1 MTREDFLARLP
12 ALVKNYQP
20 APDVL
25 SQIGNVEL
33 LMVVGPS
40 GVGKTTLI
48 QRSGLVYVPS
58 DTTRPIRPEEKN
70 GEDYYFRADYDQI
83 LQEVSAGRY
92 AQVAVGSGGDF
103 YATKDTSYPTSGM
116 AIMAVVADALPIF
129 RELGFKKTISAFIT
143 PPGYDEWMRRLL
155 IHRLTPEQFSLRI
168 DEAKRSF
175 STALADSDMHFILN
189 DDLEAASNQ
198 LVNLIAGNINLHRE
212 QDAKLAAGELLKKL
226 SETNN

>member
-83 LQEVSAGRY
+83 FQEVSAGRY

-143 PPGYDEWMRRLL
+143 PPSYDEWMRRLL

-189 DDLEAASNQ
+189 DDLDASSNQ
-198 LVNLIAGNINLHRE
+198 LINLIAGNINLHRE
-212 QDAKLAAGELLKKL
+212 QDAKLAAGDLLKKL